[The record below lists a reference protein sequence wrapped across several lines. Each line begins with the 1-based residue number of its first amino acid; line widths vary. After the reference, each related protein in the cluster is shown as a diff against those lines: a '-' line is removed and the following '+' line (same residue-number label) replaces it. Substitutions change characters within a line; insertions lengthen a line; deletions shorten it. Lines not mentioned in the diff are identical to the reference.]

1 MLNAILVGL
10 GTLPSP
16 LGWHKHGPHSPHG
29 HPTPIADSATDPDGA
44 SNLPASL
51 QNAIQAGKPQTFA
64 TPVNLGKTHSI
75 GTGPSAASLAAKDDP
90 VSRKVRKAAQEFE
103 SQLISSWWESMKD
116 SGLPGGED
124 ELDPGQGTL
133 NNLASHAMSSVIAA
147 QGGFGLSDFMVSHL
161 QQQAGAQAASTT
173 KR

>member
-10 GTLPSP
+10 GSLPAP
-16 LGWHKHGPHSPHG
+16 LGWHKHHPHG

-51 QNAIQAGKPQTFA
+51 QNAIQAGTHQTA
-64 TPVNLGKTHSI
+64 APPSNVGRAHAI
-75 GTGPSAASLAAKDDP
+75 GISSSALSLAAKNDP
-90 VSRKVRKAAQEFE
+90 ATRKVRKAAQEFE

-116 SGLPGGED
+116 SGLPGGEE

-161 QQQAGAQAASTT
+161 QQQTGAQAASTA